1 MTGSLD
7 TNVLLRLALEDLP
20 EQTAAIE
27 KLLSTGTTFEVADA
41 ALFEMVYV
49 LERVYRLPR
58 LDVVENMLSIIRNK
72 QFNCNRKLF
81 ELILP
86 FYLAHSKLSIVDCA
100 LTQYAELNN
109 ASPLYT
115 FDQALAKAIPD
126 TVQLLT
132 SHGS

>member
-7 TNVLLRLALEDLP
+7 TNALLRLALEDLP

-27 KLLSTGTTFEVADA
+27 KLLSTGTTFEIADA

-58 LDVVENMLSIIRNK
+58 LEVVENMLSIVRNK

-81 ELILP
+81 ELALP
-86 FYLAHSKLSIVDCA
+86 AYLEHPKLSIVDCA

-115 FDQALAKAIPD
+115 FDTVLAKTNPD
-126 TVQLLT
+126 TVHLLS